1 LLGCVG
7 KQLDIEIPHLPAS
20 VLDGMP
26 KVVRDHI
33 VALEG
38 IIETLL
44 GHVKELSLKVEEAGR
59 EGKRQATPFRTDKK
73 RRRKKRKKPGR
84 KGGHQQE
91 RRSEPDHV
99 DETDEAP
106 HAERCSCGGC
116 VKTVEVYEQTQDDV
130 EPRKV
135 VRRIRIYVGECEQCG
150 KKVEG
155 RSPFQASTARGNAD
169 HQIGPTAL
177 ALAADLHFGQGVP
190 YDKVRE
196 HLQHLG
202 IEVATSTLVR
212 AMERIAGRLEAT
224 FKALMDQ
231 VLAHEVIHID
241 ETSWYVDG
249 EPCWLWVVTGKEAT
263 VYFVRRTRSSDE
275 VADFL
280 KDFTG
285 VFVSDGAKAYDK
297 LGKSL
302 TRALCLLHLKR
313 NVKALATE
321 QTKGAVRFP
330 RAVEQ
335 WIDEAIALVGRREQ
349 LKETTFNRKARQLE
363 KRFQKLLKSR
373 TADARNVKLL
383 ERLQTWQDAVLRC
396 LRNPSVP
403 ATNNHAEHQV
413 RPAVPIRKR
422 GGCNRSERGAH
433 AFERIASILATCRQ
447 RGVASVKAF
456 VAFLRQPN
464 PRAAFTFWNFGRVD
478 GPQPIALLGPPPAAT
493 T

>member
-1 LLGCVG
+1 VG
-7 KQLDIEIPHLPAS
+7 KTLDIKLPRLPDA
-20 VLDGMP
+20 VLDQAP
-26 KVVRDHI
+26 QVIRDY
-33 VALEG
+33 VAEVERVFATLVEKLE
-38 IIETLL
+38 EL
-44 GHVKELSLKVEEAGR
+44 GAKGDEATR
-59 EGKRQATPFRTDKK
+59 EGKRQAAPFRTGKK
-73 RRRKKRKKPGR
+73 RRRKKRKTPGR
-84 KGGHQQE
+84 KCGHQQE
-91 RRSEPDHV
+91 RRAEPEHIN
-99 DETDEAP
+99 ETDEAP
-106 HAERCSCGGC
+106 HAEQCSCGGC
-116 VKTVEVYEQTQDDV
+116 VKTVQVYEQTQEDV

-135 VRRIRIYVGECEQCG
+135 VRRIRIYVGECERCG

-155 RSPFQASTARGNAD
+155 RSPLQTSTARGNAD
-169 HQIGPTAL
+169 HQIGPMAL

-196 HLQHLG
+196 HLEHLG
-202 IEVATSTLVR
+202 IKVETSTLVR
-212 AMERIAGRLEAT
+212 AMDRIAGRLEAT
-224 FKALMDQ
+224 FRDLMQ
-231 VLAHEVIHID
+231 EVLAHEVIHID
-241 ETSWYVDG
+241 ETGWYVDG
-249 EPCWLWVVTGKEAT
+249 EPCWLWVITGKKAT

-297 LGKSL
+297 LAKSL

-313 NVKALATE
+313 NVKALAGE

-335 WIDEAIALVGRREQ
+335 WIDDAIALVARRDQ
-349 LKETTFNRKARQLE
+349 LKEATFKRKARQLE

-373 TADARNVKLL
+373 TADDRNVKLL

-396 LRNPSVP
+396 LRDPNVP

-422 GGCNRSERGAH
+422 GGCNRSERGAR

-447 RGVASVKAF
+447 RSVESVKAF

-464 PRAAFTFWNFGRVD
+464 PRAAFAFWNFGR
-478 GPQPIALLGPPPAAT
+478 PAETQPIALLGPPQAQTA
-493 T
+493 

>member
-1 LLGCVG
+1 MSKTLY
-7 KQLDIEIPHLPAS
+7 IEVPRLPDS
-20 VLDGMP
+20 VLGELP
-26 KVVRDHI
+26 KAVRDHI
-33 VALEG
+33 VALEK
-38 IIETLL
+38 IIERLIDEVKAL
-44 GHVKELSLKVEEAGR
+44 GAKVEEASR
-59 EGKRQATPFRTDKK
+59 SSKRQAAPFRKDKK
-73 RRRKKRKKPGR
+73 HRRKKRKKPGR
-84 KGGHQQE
+84 KGGHEQQ

-106 HAERCSCGGC
+106 HAEECSCGGC
-116 VKTVEVYEQTQDDV
+116 VKTVDVYEQRQEDV

-135 VRRIRIYVGECEQCG
+135 VRRIRIYVGECERCG

-155 RSPFQASTARGNAD
+155 RSPFQTSTARGNAD

-196 HLQHLG
+196 HLEHLG
-202 IEVATSTLVR
+202 IKVETSTLVR
-212 AMERIAGRLEAT
+212 AMDRIAGRLEAT
-224 FKALMDQ
+224 FRELMQ
-231 VLAHEVIHID
+231 EVLAHEVIHID
-241 ETSWYVDG
+241 ETGWYVDG
-249 EPCWLWVVTGKEAT
+249 EPCWLWVITGKKAT
-263 VYFVRRTRSSDE
+263 IYFIRKTRSSDE

-297 LGKSL
+297 LAKSL

-313 NVKALATE
+313 NIAALATE

-330 RAVEQ
+330 RAVEK
-335 WIDEAIALVGRREQ
+335 WIDDAIALVGRREQ
-349 LKETTFNRKARQLE
+349 LKDTTFKRKARQLE

-373 TADARNVKLL
+373 TADDRNVKLL

-396 LRNPSVP
+396 LRDPSVP
-403 ATNNHAEHQV
+403 ATNNHGERQI

-422 GGCNRSERGAH
+422 GGCNRSEQGAR

-447 RGVASVKAF
+447 RSVESVKAF
-456 VAFLRQPN
+456 VAFLRQPS
-464 PRAAFTFWNFGRVD
+464 PRAAFAFWNFGRADVT
-478 GPQPIALLGPPPAAT
+478 QPIALLGPPQVQTA
-493 T
+493 